1 MVVALLFEQY
11 GSAYRGLT
19 RREVPASTREWYR
32 LQETKHST
40 TLPEESSLSQQLGG
54 IPATKQKRK
63 RCKASKFLSSLAADL
78 DVASDWWFFFHTCKL
93 LACLLLW
100 RKERCRWKQCEEAG
114 AQEYARAHCCLCSF
128 CFCLP
133 LPQISMIEN
142 IGKIMLKIPKTAN
155 CRI

>member
-40 TLPEESSLSQQLGG
+40 TLPEESSLSQQLGT
-54 IPATKQKRK
+54 IPPATKQKRK

-78 DVASDWWFFFHTCKL
+78 DVVTDWWFFFHTCKL
-93 LACLLLW
+93 LASLE
-100 RKERCRWKQCEEAG
+100 ER
-114 AQEYARAHCCLCSF
+114 
-128 CFCLP
+128 
-133 LPQISMIEN
+133 
-142 IGKIMLKIPKTAN
+142 KIPVEAM
-155 CRI
+155 